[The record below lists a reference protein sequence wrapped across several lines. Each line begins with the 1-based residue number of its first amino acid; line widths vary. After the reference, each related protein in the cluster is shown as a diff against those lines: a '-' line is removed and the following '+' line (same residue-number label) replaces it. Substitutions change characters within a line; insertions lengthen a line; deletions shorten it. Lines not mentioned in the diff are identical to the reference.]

1 MGLPANPIS
10 TDLVAAF
17 GAAVEYFHDHW
28 SATNPDALV
37 FIDGRAR
44 SIRAI
49 CELVAHSDDS
59 LPENMQ
65 KLLFAQMHAEH
76 YALRF
81 DLTWAGSYSVG
92 AQCLLKLM
100 DERIAAEDLRQQRQW
115 EASL

>member
-1 MGLPANPIS
+1 MPKDPIS
-10 TDLVAAF
+10 SDLAAAF
-17 GAAVEYFHDHW
+17 GAVVEYFDRDW
-28 SATNPDALV
+28 AVSNVPVNDLV
-37 FIDGRAR
+37 Q

-59 LPENMQ
+59 LPKEVQN
-65 KLLFAQMHAEH
+65 LLFAQMRAEH

-81 DLTWAGSYSVG
+81 DLTWAGSYRVG

-100 DERIAAEDLRQQRQW
+100 DERIAAEELRQQRQW